1 MDIVMTKM
9 THLRNRRDETSL
21 KLDLHVHTTF
31 SGIPNYPFLRDSTIT
46 LEDVIELSQEKNI
59 DGVAITDHNTIA
71 GAVRLKEYVKR
82 RNLNLSV
89 IVGEEVRTLS
99 GDVVAIDIDSRIK
112 HGTSVEETLDRIRE
126 CNGLAVAC
134 HPSAGNGVGEMMVKT
149 HKFDIVETLN
159 SCASRTANIKA
170 KELARSLGLPEIGG
184 SDAHR
189 PEIFGNAVTEVA
201 EDLAIRESLEK
212 GLTKVQGEESPKIH
226 RITRVL
232 YRIRKPQYLFRNPFS

>member
-1 MDIVMTKM
+1 M
-9 THLRNRRDETSL
+9 
-21 KLDLHVHTTF
+21 HTTY
-31 SGIPNYPFLRDSTIT
+31 SGIPGYPFLRDSIIT
-46 LEDVIELSQEKNI
+46 LEDVIELTRKKNI

-71 GAVRLKEYVKR
+71 GALKLKEYVKR
-82 RNLNLSV
+82 RNLNLNV

-99 GDVVAIDIDSRIK
+99 GDIVALDVDSKIR

-134 HPSAGNGVGEMMVKT
+134 HPYAWNGVGEEMVKT
-149 HKFDIVETLN
+149 KKFDIIETLN

-189 PEIFGNAVTEVA
+189 PEIFGNAVTEMA
-201 EDLAIRESLEK
+201 QDRTIRESLEK
-212 GLTKVQGEESPKIH
+212 GLTMVRGEESPQTNL
-226 RITRVL
+226 ITRIL
-232 YRIRKPQYLFRNPFS
+232 HRLTKPQYLFRNPLS

>member
-1 MDIVMTKM
+1 
-9 THLRNRRDETSL
+9 
-21 KLDLHVHTTF
+21 VHTTY
-31 SGIPNYPFLRDSTIT
+31 SGIPGYPFLRDSVIT
-46 LEDVIELSQEKNI
+46 LEDVIELTRKKNI

-71 GAVRLKEYVKR
+71 GALKLKKYVKR

-99 GDVVAIDIDSRIK
+99 GDILALDVDSKIE
-112 HGTSVEETLDRIRE
+112 HGNSVEETLDRIRE

-134 HPSAGNGVGEMMVKT
+134 HPYAGNGVGEKMVKT
-149 HKFDIVETLN
+149 QKFDIIETLN
-159 SCASRTANIKA
+159 SCASRTANIRA
-170 KELARSLGLPEIGG
+170 KELALSLGLTGIGG
-184 SDAHR
+184 SDAHK

>member
-1 MDIVMTKM
+1 M
-9 THLRNRRDETSL
+9 
-21 KLDLHVHTTF
+21 HTTY
-31 SGIPNYPFLRDSTIT
+31 SGIPGYPFLRDSIIT
-46 LEDVIELSQEKNI
+46 LEDVIELTRKKNI

-71 GAVRLKEYVKR
+71 GALKLKEFVKR

-99 GDVVAIDIDSRIK
+99 GDIVALDVDSRIK
-112 HGTSVEETLDRIRE
+112 HGSSVEETLDRIRE

-134 HPSAGNGVGEMMVKT
+134 HPYAGNGVGEEMVKT
-149 HKFDIVETLN
+149 QKFDIIETLN

-189 PEIFGNAVTEVA
+189 PEILGNAITEMI
-201 EDLAIRESLEK
+201 EDKTIRESLEK
-212 GLTKVQGEESPKIH
+212 GLTKVRGEESPKIH

>member
-1 MDIVMTKM
+1 MTK
-9 THLRNRRDETSL
+9 LRNRRDETSL

-31 SGIPNYPFLRDSTIT
+31 SGIPNYPFLRDSVIT

-99 GDVVAIDIDSRIK
+99 GDILALDIDSKIK

-134 HPSAGNGVGEMMVKT
+134 HPYAGNGVGEKMVKT
-149 HKFDIVETLN
+149 KKFDIIETLN
-159 SCASRTANIKA
+159 SCASRTANIRA
-170 KELARSLGLPEIGG
+170 KELARSLGLTGIGG

-201 EDLAIRESLEK
+201 QDRTVRESLEK
-212 GLTKVQGEESPKIH
+212 GLTMVRGEESPQTS
-226 RITRVL
+226 RITMILRRL
-232 YRIRKPQYLFRNPFS
+232 AQPHFLFRNPFS

>member
-1 MDIVMTKM
+1 
-9 THLRNRRDETSL
+9 L
-21 KLDLHVHTTF
+21 KLDLHVHTTY
-31 SGIPNYPFLRDSTIT
+31 SGIPGYPFLRDSIIT
-46 LEDVIELSQEKNI
+46 LEDVIELTRKKNI

-71 GAVRLKEYVKR
+71 GALKLKEYVKR
-82 RNLNLSV
+82 RNLNLNV

-99 GDVVAIDIDSRIK
+99 GDIVALDVDSKIR

-134 HPSAGNGVGEMMVKT
+134 HPYAWNGVGEEMVKT
-149 HKFDIVETLN
+149 KKFDIIETLN

-189 PEIFGNAVTEVA
+189 PEIFGNAVTEMA
-201 EDLAIRESLEK
+201 QDRTIRESLEK
-212 GLTKVQGEESPKIH
+212 GLTMVRGEESPQTNL
-226 RITRVL
+226 ITRIL
-232 YRIRKPQYLFRNPFS
+232 HRLTKPQYLFRNPLS

>member
-1 MDIVMTKM
+1 M
-9 THLRNRRDETSL
+9 
-21 KLDLHVHTTF
+21 KLDLHVHTTY
-31 SGIPNYPFLRDSTIT
+31 SGIPGYPFLRDSVIT
-46 LEDVIELSQEKNI
+46 LEDVIELSQTKNI

-71 GAVRLKEYVKR
+71 GALKLKEYVKR
-82 RNLNLSV
+82 QNLNLSV

-99 GDVVAIDIDSRIK
+99 GDIVALDVDSKIK

-134 HPSAGNGVGEMMVKT
+134 HPYAWNGVGEKIVKT
-149 HKFDIVETLN
+149 QKFDIIETLN

-189 PEIFGNAVTEVA
+189 PEILGNAITEMT
-201 EDLAIRESLEK
+201 EDRTIRESLEK
-212 GLTKVQGEESPKIH
+212 GLTMIHGEESPKINQ
-226 RITRVL
+226 ITRVL
-232 YRIRKPQYLFRNPFS
+232 YRIRKPQHLFRNPFS

>member
-1 MDIVMTKM
+1 M
-9 THLRNRRDETSL
+9 
-21 KLDLHVHTTF
+21 HTTY
-31 SGIPNYPFLRDSTIT
+31 SGIPGYPFLRDSIIT
-46 LEDVIELSQEKNI
+46 LEDVIELTRKKNI

-71 GAVRLKEYVKR
+71 GALKLKEYVKR

-99 GDVVAIDIDSRIK
+99 GDIVALDVDSKIR

-134 HPSAGNGVGEMMVKT
+134 HPYAGNGIGERMVKT
-149 HKFDIVETLN
+149 KKFDFIETLN
-159 SCASRTANIKA
+159 SCASRTANVKA

-189 PEIFGNAVTEVA
+189 PEMFGNAVTEMA
-201 EDLAIRESLEK
+201 LDRTIRASLEK
-212 GLTKVQGEESPKIH
+212 GLTMVRGEESPQTNL
-226 RITRVL
+226 ITRIL
-232 YRIRKPQYLFRNPFS
+232 HRLTKPQYLFRNPLS

>member
-1 MDIVMTKM
+1 M
-9 THLRNRRDETSL
+9 
-21 KLDLHVHTTF
+21 KLDLHVHTTY
-31 SGIPNYPFLRDSTIT
+31 SGIPGYPFLRDSIIT
-46 LEDVIELSQEKNI
+46 LQDVIELSRKKNI
-59 DGVAITDHNTIA
+59 DGVAITDHNTIT
-71 GAVRLKEYVKR
+71 GALKLKEYVKR

-99 GDVVAIDIDSRIK
+99 GDIVALDVDSRIK
-112 HGTSVEETLDRIRE
+112 HGYSVEETLDRIRE

-134 HPSAGNGVGEMMVKT
+134 HPYAGNGMGEEMVKT
-149 HKFDIVETLN
+149 KKFDIIETLN
-159 SCASRTANIKA
+159 SCASRTANIRA
-170 KELARSLGLPEIGG
+170 KELARSLGLTGIGG

-189 PEIFGNAVTEVA
+189 PEILGNAITEVTE
-201 EDLAIRESLEK
+201 DITIRESLEK